1 MNIKTITLQERG
13 LRGMKVTYN
22 EPEKSNNKIMTSD
35 TNKTKR
41 HPIHLGLEIPFKD
54 LRFHLLQIHG
64 RINDGMTKHDM
75 DCVIEQCEVTAVEFN
90 PEYFVIKGTLGC
102 FADKEVELK
111 TPKVDAGD
119 EYEHFDT
126 VINILKKIIEETKLY
141 LAGDVK
147 LDDTELVFRWIGA
160 GKEKGVDMDSFNAMS
175 EEEQKEFCQNILE
188 TNFGATIFMP
198 EDLGIGE
205 ADEEKV
211 EAIESFVLDPQK
223 ETVIL
228 PAK

>member
-13 LRGMKVTYN
+13 LRGMVVVYN

-35 TNKTKR
+35 MKKTKR

-54 LRFHLLQIHG
+54 LRFHLLQIRG
-64 RINDGMTKHDM
+64 LINDKMTKHDM
-75 DCVIEQCEVTAVEFN
+75 DCIIEQCDVTHVEFN
-90 PEYFVIKGTLGC
+90 PEYFVIKGKIGV
-102 FADKEVELK
+102 FADKEGPLE
-111 TPKVDAGD
+111 TPKVDIGD
-119 EYEHFDT
+119 EYEYFDT

-141 LAGDVK
+141 LTGDVK
-147 LDDTELVFRWIGA
+147 VEDTEIVMRWIGA
-160 GKEKGVDMDSFNAMS
+160 GKEKGVDMDSFKAMS
-175 EEEQKEFCQNILE
+175 DEEQKEFCQNILE

-205 ADEEKV
+205 QEEIG
-211 EAIESFVLDPQK
+211 EAQESFVLDPEK
-223 ETVIL
+223 ETIIL